1 MKKSIICL
9 IALICANVSVT
20 IMAQNENSKLK
31 VETVNNDDNTYK
43 DCFSGGYGASE
54 CSIKAGA
61 DLGELGTSVG
71 CSVTCVPVTYAC
83 CGIRC
88 VCVIAQDL

>member
-1 MKKSIICL
+1 MKKSIFCL
-9 IALICANVSVT
+9 VALICANVSVVL
-20 IMAQNENSKLK
+20 MAQNEGADVG
-31 VETVNNDDNTYK
+31 VEALNNDDDPYK
-43 DCFSGGYGASE
+43 DCFSGGFGASE

-71 CSVTCVPVTYAC
+71 CSVTCVPGTYAC

-88 VCVIAQDL
+88 VCVIAKDL